1 MPYIAFYKG
10 KKTLWDKFVCF
21 VTQSDYS
28 HVELYHNGYF
38 YSSSSRDGGVRRK
51 RMTINIDKWDII
63 ELPYNENYYTLE
75 NLYLITKNAKYDYIS
90 IFFNW
95 LGISKDMSSKA
106 FFCTEYV
113 ALLINYLYKL
123 NINGNVMPGKF
134 RQIIKGIFTN
144 E

>member
-10 KKTLWDKFVCF
+10 KKKLWDKFVCF

-38 YSSSSRDGGVRRK
+38 YSSSARDKGVRK
-51 RMTINIDKWDII
+51 QRMSINIDKWDLI
-63 ELPYNENYYTLE
+63 ELPYNENYMSLE
-75 NLYLITKNAKYDYIS
+75 DIYLITKNAKYDYIS

-95 LGISKDMSSKA
+95 LGINKDLNSKS

-113 ALLINYLYKL
+113 ALLLNYLYKT
-123 NINGNVMPGKF
+123 NINGNVMPGKL
-134 RQIIKGIFTN
+134 RETIIRMF
-144 E
+144 